1 MIWPFALMISENCFC
16 VHLIFVHLAFGL
28 GSQNGTVDR
37 FALHLQ
43 QILSVDCHPLNPK
56 SHLNHGQSP
65 LHCSKHALK
74 CNSPVLLARLL
85 SRGSHGSWLWR
96 FDGHTPI
103 NRTVTLH
110 TKTSK
115 IASSVHRPPQPQSQT
130 FCFST
135 HLKMCRL
142 EPSQEQTFHDITSM
156 FMPLFSSMPSPWI
169 PIVIKGSSGRLYV
182 REKSFF
188 ILAKPDFGSKLMC
201 CKIVFPN
208 ANTK

>member
-1 MIWPFALMISENCFC
+1 MIWPFALMISENCFW

-43 QILSVDCHPLNPK
+43 HIWSVDCHPLNPK
-56 SHLNHGQSP
+56 SRLNHGQSP

-74 CNSPVLLARLL
+74 WNFPVFLTRLL

-103 NRTVTLH
+103 NRTVMLH

-115 IASSVHRPPQPQSQT
+115 IASSVHRPPQPQSQR
-130 FCFST
+130 FWCST
-135 HLKMCRL
+135 HVKMCLL

-156 FMPLFSSMPSPWI
+156 LMRLCSSTPSPWI
-169 PIVIKGSSGRLYV
+169 PIGIKGSS
-182 REKSFF
+182 
-188 ILAKPDFGSKLMC
+188 
-201 CKIVFPN
+201 
-208 ANTK
+208 